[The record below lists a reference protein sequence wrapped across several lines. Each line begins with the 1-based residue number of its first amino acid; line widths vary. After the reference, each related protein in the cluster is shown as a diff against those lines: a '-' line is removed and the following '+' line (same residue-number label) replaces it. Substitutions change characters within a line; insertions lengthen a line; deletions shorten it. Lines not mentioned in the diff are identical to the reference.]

1 MSLTSSVLE
10 RPIAR
15 GVLPAVG
22 VGAGLLPSILHFVSE
37 SHGDVSPLLLG
48 NIAVVSLA
56 AAGVIIG
63 CYRSQ
68 RRVVVLAPWIAC
80 GALIGAGF
88 IGPLRIAPHV
98 LVAASAFGVV
108 AVRRCVGG
116 VRGMLT
122 RTGSVLAAAL
132 VNFAFLWPFTL
143 GQYRPIVHAPYLSM
157 DLRAHTLLA
166 DIPLHDV
173 WVVHL
178 AGGGNGRTLLD
189 VNESMAGGV
198 TGDETVALAATIVAY
213 GLMAR
218 VLGLASEECV
228 DTLSSVTQRLTEADR
243 ARSNYPPGKHGF
255 VYHFER
261 EALLE
266 LQTCPAHALY
276 EYALEQEDGGY
287 ALYWGAY
294 VRRVSWVTPYYMKL
308 IDPVRRLVVY
318 PSILQLFEHRW
329 RIKWRAGQ
337 GTPDASAP
345 GGLGSADDSTGERAW

>member
-1 MSLTSSVLE
+1 MLG

-22 VGAGLLPSILHFVSE
+22 VGAGLLPSILRFVSE
-37 SHGDVSPLLLG
+37 SHSDVSPLLLG

-56 AAGVIIG
+56 AASVIIG

-68 RRVVVLAPWIAC
+68 RRVVVLAPWLAC
-80 GALIGAGF
+80 GALIGAGL
-88 IGPLRIAPHV
+88 IGPLRIAPYV

-108 AVRRCVGG
+108 AVTRGVGG
-116 VRGMLT
+116 VRGMLA
-122 RTGSVLAAAL
+122 RTSSVLAAVL
-132 VNFAFLWPFTL
+132 VNFACLWPFIL
-143 GQYRPIVHAPYLSM
+143 GQYRPLVPAPYLSM

-173 WVVHL
+173 WIAHL
-178 AGGGNGRTLLD
+178 SGGGNGRTLLD
-189 VNESMAGGV
+189 IDEAMAEGV

-213 GLMAR
+213 VLMAR

-228 DTLSSVTQRLTEADR
+228 DTLSLVRQRLTEADR
-243 ARSNYPPGKHGF
+243 ARSIYRPGERGF
-255 VYHFER
+255 VYHFES

-266 LQTCPAHALY
+266 IQTCAAHALY
-276 EYALEQEDGGY
+276 AFALAREHGGY

-294 VRRVSWVTPYYMKL
+294 AKQVSWVTPYYMKL

-318 PSILQLFEHRW
+318 PSVLRRIEQRW
-329 RIKWRAGQ
+329 RVKWRAGQ

-345 GGLGSADDSTGERAW
+345 GGFGSAAESPGQLSW